1 MMFNK
6 FDVSRLILDHI
17 QNFVVNLLNV
27 TLDLQMQFDFE
38 HVF

>member
-1 MMFNK
+1 MFDK
-6 FDVSRLILDHI
+6 SDVSRLILDLI
-17 QNFVVNLLNV
+17 QSFVVDLLNV

>member
-1 MMFNK
+1 MFDK
-6 FDVSRLILDHI
+6 SDVFRLILDLI
-17 QNFVVNLLNV
+17 RNFLVDLLNV

>member
-1 MMFNK
+1 MFDKSN
-6 FDVSRLILDHI
+6 VPHLILGPI
-17 QNFVVNLLNV
+17 QNFVVDLLNV

>member
-1 MMFNK
+1 MFDK
-6 FDVSRLILDHI
+6 FDVSRLILDLI
-17 QNFVVNLLNV
+17 QNFVVDLLNV

>member
-1 MMFNK
+1 MFDKSN
-6 FDVSRLILDHI
+6 VSRLILNLI
-17 QNFVVNLLNV
+17 RNFEVDLLNV

>member
-1 MMFNK
+1 MFDKSN
-6 FDVSRLILDHI
+6 VVRSILNFI
-17 QNFVVNLLNV
+17 QSFVVDLLYI